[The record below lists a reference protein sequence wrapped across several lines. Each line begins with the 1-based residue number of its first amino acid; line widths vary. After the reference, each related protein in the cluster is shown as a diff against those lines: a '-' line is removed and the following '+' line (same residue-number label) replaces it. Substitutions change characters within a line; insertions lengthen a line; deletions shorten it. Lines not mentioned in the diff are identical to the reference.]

1 MNTLVR
7 PMREDDRARWD
18 AFVDAHP
25 DATFFHRAGW
35 AEAIERGFGHRT
47 RYALAERNGELVG
60 VLPLTEI
67 KSRVFGHALISNAF
81 SVQGGPLAADEAA
94 LTALTDHAR
103 DQLLKSGAT
112 RLELRCKLP
121 GFTEK
126 EGLYA
131 IFRRQVSS
139 DADANLKAIPRKQ
152 RAVLRKALETD
163 LEAHASRDWATCHRV
178 YAESVRNLGSPVF
191 PKAWFKALLDV
202 FGDAADVTTVHDR
215 GIPIASVLS
224 FWWRGEV
231 LPYYGGGTPAA
242 RGGGYDLLYW
252 SVLGRLAEQGGGV
265 FDFGRSKVGT
275 GAYSF
280 KKNWGFE
287 PTPLTYSFQLPQGQS
302 VPDLNPLN
310 PKFRLFI
317 AAWKRL
323 PLPVANALGPLVVRN
338 LG

>member
-1 MNTLVR
+1 MTTTVR
-7 PMREDDRARWD
+7 PMRDDDRARWD
-18 AFVDAHP
+18 AFVDAQP
-25 DATFFHRAGW
+25 DATFFHRSGW

-47 RYALAERNGELVG
+47 RYALAERDGALVG

-94 LTALTDHAR
+94 QAALTDYAR
-103 DQLLKSGAT
+103 DQLQHSGAT

-131 IFRRQVSS
+131 IFRRQVGT
-139 DADANLKAIPRKQ
+139 DPDANLKAIPRKQ
-152 RAVLRKALETD
+152 RAVLRKALDTD

-178 YAESVRNLGSPVF
+178 YAESVRNLGTPVF
-191 PKAWFKALLDV
+191 PKRWFKALLDV
-202 FGDAADVTTVHDR
+202 FGEHADVTTVHDR
-215 GIPIASVLS
+215 GTPIASVLS

-231 LPYYGGGTPAA
+231 LPYYGGGTHAA

-252 SVLGRLAEQGGGV
+252 SVLNRLAEQGGGI
-265 FDFGRSKVGT
+265 FDFGRSKIGT

-287 PTPLTYSFQLPQGQS
+287 PTPLTYSFQLLQGQS

-310 PKFRLFI
+310 PKFKLFI